1 MRYSWLFFLL
11 FAFGFDLLPW
21 IWLRITTPLNA
32 SILTWLW
39 RMETFTLL
47 LNIASLWVIRY
58 AADVMD
64 RYFKI
69 VRVRQAREDRK
80 KLAQLHAAGR

>member
-1 MRYSWLFFLL
+1 
-11 FAFGFDLLPW
+11 
-21 IWLRITTPLNA
+21 
-32 SILTWLW
+32 
-39 RMETFTLL
+39 METFTLL
-47 LNIASLWVIRY
+47 INIASLWVIRY